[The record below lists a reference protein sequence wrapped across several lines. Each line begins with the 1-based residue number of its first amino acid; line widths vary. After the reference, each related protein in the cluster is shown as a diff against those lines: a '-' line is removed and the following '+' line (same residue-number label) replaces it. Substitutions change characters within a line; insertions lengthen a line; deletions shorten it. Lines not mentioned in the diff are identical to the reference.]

1 MMVVGFNWPVEHDNT
16 VALILDGELVFATE
30 EERYTRHK
38 HSPGELPFAS
48 FNKLFNFMHK
58 NNLKPSDVD
67 AFALN
72 FNYKKIPLMKKIKHW
87 WADTLFRTSLSGV
100 PILKELPFWGFGSL
114 AEYFIRHVYTKNNE
128 KMPDKIKIIPVE
140 HHIVHAASAYYFSG
154 FRSCAS
160 LVLDG
165 YGERDATSFYQ
176 IKNGNFER
184 VLSIPATYGSIGL
197 MYEASSYKLG
207 YENLEGPGKIMGLA
221 PYGDKSQY
229 YNRLKRFLKINID
242 GLPFY
247 FDIDKR
253 YRKISKL

>member
-38 HSPGELPFAS
+38 HSSDEPPLGS
-48 FNKLFNFMHK
+48 FSNLFYFMHK

-72 FNYKKIPLMKKIKHW
+72 FDHEKMPIMTRYGSFKSMLMRISILG
-87 WADTLFRTSLSGV
+87 T
-100 PILKELPFWGFGSL
+100 PIIRPRKELYRMAFFDLGFL
-114 AEYFIRHVYTKNNE
+114 AERFIRHVYTKNNE

-140 HHIVHAASAYYFSG
+140 HHIAHAASAYYFSG
-154 FRSCAS
+154 FRSCAG

-165 YGERDATSFYQ
+165 VGEKNATSFYH
-176 IKNGNFER
+176 IKNSEFEKII
-184 VLSIPATYGSIGL
+184 SIPATYGSIGL

-207 YENLEGPGKIMGLA
+207 YENLEGP
-221 PYGDKSQY
+221 
-229 YNRLKRFLKINID
+229 
-242 GLPFY
+242 
-247 FDIDKR
+247 
-253 YRKISKL
+253 